1 MCTSQLPHECA
12 YRSSSSIK
20 RTAQRF
26 LFSLYVVVMK
36 IPRKPSSLTVCLRE
50 DHQLCCCGQKGRPSW
65 KENLPRMDWMK
76 LNEILLKLNK
86 YGPLCGRPKR
96 PQNMNI
102 YSLPCLHLSL
112 IPYLSLLSRGPN
124 MGFIFLI
131 FAALSLPFSL
141 SYFRGTL
148 PSLHLSISLS

>member
-1 MCTSQLPHECA
+1 
-12 YRSSSSIK
+12 
-20 RTAQRF
+20 
-26 LFSLYVVVMK
+26 
-36 IPRKPSSLTVCLRE
+36 
-50 DHQLCCCGQKGRPSW
+50 
-65 KENLPRMDWMK
+65 MDWMK

-112 IPYLSLLSRGPN
+112 IPNLSLLSRGRN

-141 SYFRGTL
+141 LFSWHSSITAPLDFLNSFLRAISSQSNPRSDKNSFQRLFTGSEPISGYSSH
-148 PSLHLSISLS
+148 SLMAGF